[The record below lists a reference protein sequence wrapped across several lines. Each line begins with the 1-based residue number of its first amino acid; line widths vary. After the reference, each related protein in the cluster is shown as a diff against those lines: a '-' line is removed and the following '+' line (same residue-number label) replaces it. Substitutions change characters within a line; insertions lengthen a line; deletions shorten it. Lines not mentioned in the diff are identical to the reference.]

1 MVYLTYCATPDTRY
15 LTPFLVL
22 TSPPMSDSNLVV
34 EIVQGDV
41 LEFAADV
48 LALKYAQHYYGSDQ
62 AVSEV
67 LLKNGVAADELK
79 PTLGNYALVDSSRVL
94 RCPHVLFV
102 GVPPLLEFGY
112 PEIENWA
119 HRAIAIVAEHY
130 PGAVHVAMTLHGPG
144 FGLDEIE
151 ALHAEIRGVLS
162 AAREAA
168 KSGRAIRVSIVERAA
183 ARVERLQ
190 SALSKIIAE
199 SGRGGSDASDRAAPA
214 PTASDEF
221 DVALPE
227 PITVRHSLRLK
238 LRRPGKTP
246 DAADVEEESA
256 TLQSAAQVENK
267 PRAFVAM
274 PFSDEMEDVFYYG
287 IQNPV
292 RQLGYV
298 CERVDQAA
306 FTGDIL
312 DQVKMRIENAEIVIA
327 DLTGANPN
335 VYLEV
340 GYAWGKGRPTVLV
353 ANKKDELKFD
363 VRGQKCLKYQS
374 IKDLE
379 KLLTTELKNL
389 GNRQR

>member
-1 MVYLTYCATPDTRY
+1 
-15 LTPFLVL
+15 
-22 TSPPMSDSNLVV
+22 MSDSNLVV
-34 EIVQGDV
+34 EVVQGDV

-67 LLKNGVAADELK
+67 LLKSGLAADELK
-79 PTLGNYALVDSSRVL
+79 PTLGNYALVDSSHVL
-94 RCPHVLFV
+94 RCPRVLFV
-102 GVPPLLEFGY
+102 GVPPLLEFSY
-112 PEIENWA
+112 LEIEKWA

-130 PGAVHVAMTLHGPG
+130 SGTVHVAITLHGPG

-162 AAREAA
+162 AAQEAA

-199 SGRGGSDASDRAAPA
+199 SGRGSSDASDQAAAAPK
-214 PTASDEF
+214 ASDEF
-221 DVALPE
+221 DVALRE
-227 PITVRHSLRLK
+227 TITVHRPLRLK

-246 DAADVEEESA
+246 DSADVAEESA

-274 PFSDEMEDVFYYG
+274 PFSDEMGDVFYYG
-287 IQNPV
+287 IQNPM
-292 RQLGYV
+292 RQLGYIV
-298 CERVDQAA
+298 ERVDQEA

-312 DQVKMRIENAEIVIA
+312 EQVKMRIENAEIVIA

-353 ANKKDELKFD
+353 ANKKDDLKFD
-363 VRGQKCLKYQS
+363 VRGQRCLRYQS
-374 IKDLE
+374 IKDLD
-379 KLLTTELKNL
+379 KLLTTELMEL
-389 GNRQR
+389 GSRKGR